1 MAQVRARQTTASED
15 LRRRFPGLPLSEPA
29 SIAEPQA
36 IAGSES
42 EWLEA
47 ILEHSHELGI
57 ARGETQRAQVI
68 AGRAGNDRLPDP
80 TVGVHIARER
90 SNEEHILGA
99 YITIPLPGG
108 ARQAVASA
116 TLAEADVAY
125 RREAATTQKVTAEA
139 AALYHSAN
147 AALTSWNASRSAAD
161 RLTRAADM
169 TARAYQLGEGT
180 LNDLLTARR
189 LANEAQLAARL
200 SQLEALELR
209 YRLLLDAHKIW
220 DLD

>member
-1 MAQVRARQTTASED
+1 MIIGKFSFNPPD
-15 LRRRFPGLPLSEPA
+15 CNPDGYPA
-29 SIAEPQA
+29 SAESGPALLLGFRAA
-36 IAGSES
+36 IVQRGLVTRPAALHPASCLPPAS
-42 EWLEA
+42 AA
-47 ILEHSHELGI
+47 IRFDGC
-57 ARGETQRAQVI
+57 
-68 AGRAGNDRLPDP
+68 PDS
-80 TVGVHIARER
+80 

-189 LANEAQLAARL
+189 LAKEAQLAARL

>member
-1 MAQVRARQTTASED
+1 LV
-15 LRRRFPGLPLSEPA
+15 EPA

-47 ILEHSHELGI
+47 ILEHNHELAA

-80 TVGVHIARER
+80 TVGVHMARER
-90 SNEEHILGA
+90 GGEEHILGA
-99 YITIPLPGG
+99 YITVPLPGG
-108 ARQAVASA
+108 ARRAVASA

-125 RREAATTQKVTAEA
+125 RREAAATQKVTAEA
-139 AALYHSAN
+139 AALYHSAT
-147 AALTSWNASRSAAD
+147 AALSTWNASRSAAE
-161 RLTRAADM
+161 RLQRAAEM
-169 TARAYQLGEGT
+169 TARAYQLGEGS

-200 SQLEALELR
+200 SQLDALELR
-209 YRLLLDAHKIW
+209 YRLLLDAHRIW